1 MRRVIVG
8 ASAGLPG
15 GTAGRRPVA
24 GLRPPSPGWGRRAAV
39 ASVWLAAAATQAAGP
54 GDLPPWPETV
64 ASSGPA
70 RSGWRPVGLPKGKAP
85 PSRLAPVTVDGARV
99 LELQSDASYGT
110 LVHDM
115 PPGAAA
121 GTLSWRWRLLQPNPA
136 ANLREKAGDDSPL
149 KVCASFELPLSAVP
163 FGERQLLRIARSVSG
178 QDLPAATICYVW
190 DGRLAAGTALDNVYS
205 RRMRWLV
212 LRGPESALG
221 AWQAERRD
229 LAADFLKLFGD
240 EASAV
245 PPLKA
250 IVVGADADNTGGRS
264 LAQIGAMRL
273 D

>member
-1 MRRVIVG
+1 MSVTVRVPARDRTRVT
-8 ASAGLPG
+8 ARGL
-15 GTAGRRPVA
+15 GT
-24 GLRPPSPGWGRRAAV
+24 GLGMLLAV
-39 ASVWLAAAATQAAGP
+39 AAAARAGGP
-54 GDLPPWPETV
+54 GELPPWPETV

-70 RSGWRPVGLPKGKAP
+70 PSGWRPVGLPQGKAP

-99 LELQSDASYGT
+99 LELQAEASYGT
-110 LVHDM
+110 LVHDL
-115 PPGAAA
+115 PSGAAA

-149 KVCASFELPLSAVP
+149 KVCASFDLPLAAVP
-163 FGERQLLRIARSVSG
+163 FGERQLLRLARTVSG

-190 DGRLAAGTALDNVYS
+190 DSRRAAGTALDNVYS

-212 LRGPESALG
+212 LRGPDAPPG

-240 EASAV
+240 ESRTV

-250 IVVGADADNTGGRS
+250 IIVGADADNTGGRS
-264 LAQIGAMRL
+264 LAQIGTMRL

>member
-1 MRRVIVG
+1 MRWADRPHTHRRAEG
-8 ASAGLPG
+8 ALKAVAAVFVL
-15 GTAGRRPVA
+15 TAGALGVPA
-24 GLRPPSPGWGRRAAV
+24 
-39 ASVWLAAAATQAAGP
+39 QAAGP
-54 GDLPPWPETV
+54 GELPPWPETV

-70 RSGWRPVGLPKGKAP
+70 PSGWRPVGLPKGKAP
-85 PSRLAPVTVDGARV
+85 PSRLVPVTVDGARV

-190 DGRLAAGTALDNVYS
+190 DSRLAAGTALDNVYS

-221 AWQAERRD
+221 GWQAERRD

-240 EASAV
+240 EASTV